1 MALEDLILPFAIS
14 GVAAVVAGLA
24 VWAFYARCYV
34 TVPPNRALVL
44 FGNRGRSREPRP
56 APGAASD
63 LRTPRTIVGGRV
75 YMLPWQKGF
84 SYLPLDLLDV
94 DCTVRTG
101 GLGGG
106 SAPPA
111 WEVRLSVRA
120 KIPAEAE
127 ILRTAAENLL
137 GRTEEELRL
146 IIRHTVEGSVPAILA
161 RLGTG
166 PDNPDWE
173 RLAAEIQAAAA
184 PDLVA
189 VGLVVRSLAVKD
201 LRRIPSSDP
210 ESTGHTLVSPS
221 PSELPPAVG
230 DLGLRLRGLELRIG
244 QVERSLGIMGAEIVR
259 MARDA
264 PVPILESAVPEIYAG
279 ESSTGSSTRPPDAG
293 IDPSSESGAVLPY
306 DSIGGDPAPR
316 SRRRTASSPRDD
328 AGAGATRPLLNVE
341 R

>member
-1 MALEDLILPFAIS
+1 MALEDLILPLAIS
-14 GVAAVVAGLA
+14 GVAAALAGLA
-24 VWAFYARCYV
+24 AWQFYARFYV

-44 FGNRGRSREPRP
+44 FGNHRRSRDPRP
-56 APGAASD
+56 APGAVSD
-63 LRTPRTIVGGRV
+63 LRKPRTIVGGSV
-75 YMLPWQKGF
+75 YVAPWHRGF

-106 SAPPA
+106 STLPA
-111 WEVRLSVRA
+111 WEVRLGVRA

-137 GRTEEELRL
+137 GKTEEELRL
-146 IIRHTVEGSVPAILA
+146 IVCHTVEASVPAILA

-201 LRRIPSSDP
+201 LRRIPPSDP
-210 ESTGHTLVSPS
+210 ESTGHLQLSS
-221 PSELPPAVG
+221 SSLELPPAVG
-230 DLGLRLRGLELRIG
+230 DLGLRLRGLGLRIE

-264 PVPILESAVPEIYAG
+264 PMPILESAAPEIYAG
-279 ESSTGSSTRPPDAG
+279 ESSAGSSARPPDPG
-293 IDPSSESGAVLPY
+293 FDLSSESGAVLPY

-316 SRRRTASSPRDD
+316 SRRRTASSPRED
-328 AGAGATRPLLNVE
+328 AGPGATRSLLNVE